1 MMNSAELSIGTF
13 EWRVLLRR
21 IVAFGLGFLIV
32 SAAVIANA
40 TERMDEETHSVVI
53 DKLEIALKKAQED
66 ETVSLAPIRQRLADL
81 YSDRARIREMSE
93 AQKGCKRGA
102 KGCDGSSS
110 DRRRALELYAAS
122 EKDTPQSE
130 KGLLLIHMAHLH
142 KLVNQPA
149 KAEAIYDRL
158 IKEGSSQHSTEI
170 LGEAYVG
177 RAERRYMRAEFG
189 PALADFE
196 VALKMAKKYK
206 RGPIAHR
213 IAWCHLNLDSQDT
226 AVAGLIAI
234 LKNPEMLKKESTKGP
249 TIDLAFQEEVA
260 TDLATFYARGT
271 IRSGDAARIAELS
284 PEHARLRIMKYFASE
299 AERLG
304 QKRASLEAWALAAQF
319 DPEGETSL
327 ENLIRVARVKYDLG
341 DKPGTLE
348 TIQKA
353 VALWKKQGCKQAETE
368 CENLRKRLRNLVT
381 DWNKGESMKPTE
393 HLLAAYGA
401 YISKFDTDLQMSFF
415 AAQIARELKKSN
427 EAVALYHKTS
437 LLAIK
442 PAKNG
447 DKEAQQILDAS
458 IAGEVDMAEAMA
470 KGPESIEIRQRAYDH
485 YLRLAPKGPLA
496 HSVRYQ
502 RARLPYEAGSHDEA
516 SARLE
521 AFAKSDDCRRLKAG
535 KADSL
540 CIQAADLDLD
550 ARVLLK
556 DDVSIEKG
564 ALSYARIFPERKLEY
579 LKIARTSAQ
588 NQAKT
593 MEPQAA
599 LAKLASIDTTG
610 MDREEHL
617 RLVKNRLAL
626 AEKAK
631 DLDATSAAAKELMRI
646 KGIEDKDYELAVSRL
661 AWVAEMKLDFKTA
674 YDLSQ
679 KMDMSNLKPAD
690 RELRLAMFA
699 ELSGR
704 NPTKHQENFIRLSRN
719 AKERAI
725 VRAKLV
731 RAAKNPIRELRA
743 HEHELKRF
751 ADIYAPL
758 AFEIFARTGDRAY
771 AERTLRTRSI
781 RQHPAGRAM
790 ARQIFLADFTK
801 QDQKI
806 ASHRLRTR
814 SDRQVQVSLT
824 ERLQLIGKAEQVAA
838 KAIQTKDWT
847 SQLVTLS
854 VLSRENKRLHDEVLA
869 LPVPRQLRGQ
879 DRVNYLNLVEA
890 HARQFLAKHQAI
902 EQKLA
907 VFWKDSEAFEALV
920 SDYETAT
927 RPELRRAL
935 ARELRTIARVA
946 PGSQKDRLNRAL
958 AGDVDLPTSTEVAT
972 VVKAVKEKPFNSG
985 KLEKLRELEW
995 SRGRETMV
1003 AYLDARLTRLKQET
1017 KQ

>member
-1 MMNSAELSIGTF
+1 MMNSAELNIITTD
-13 EWRVLLRR
+13 WRILLRR
-21 IVAFGLGFLIV
+21 IVAFAMGFLLV
-32 SAAVIANA
+32 TAAVVANA
-40 TERMDEETHSVVI
+40 TDRMDEDTHTVVI
-53 DKLEIALKKAQED
+53 DKLELALKKAQED
-66 ETVSLAPIRQRLADL
+66 ETVSLAPVRARLADL
-81 YSDRARIREMSE
+81 YSDRARIREMEE
-93 AQKGCKRGA
+93 AKRACKKGA
-102 KGCDGSSS
+102 KDCNGSIS
-110 DRRRALELYAAS
+110 DRKRALDLYSAS
-122 EKDTPQSE
+122 ENETPQAE
-130 KGLLLIHMAHLH
+130 RGMLLIHMAHLN

-158 IKEGSSQHSTEI
+158 IKEGTIHSTDI

-177 RAERRYMRAEFG
+177 RADRRYSRSEFA
-189 PALADFE
+189 PALGDFE
-196 VALKMAKKYK
+196 AALKMAKKYK

-213 IAWCHLNLDSQDT
+213 IAWCHLNLDAQDT
-226 AVAGLIAI
+226 AVAELIAI
-234 LKNPEMLKKESTKGP
+234 LRSPDMLKRDSTNGP
-249 TIDLAFQEEVA
+249 TTDLNFQEEVA
-260 TDLATFYARGT
+260 TDLATFYARGP
-271 IRSGDAARIAELS
+271 IKSGDAARVAELA
-284 PEHARLRIMKYFASE
+284 PAHARLRIMKYFASE
-299 AERLG
+299 AERSG
-304 QKRASLEAWALAAQF
+304 QKRAALEAWALAAQF

-348 TIQKA
+348 TFNKA
-353 VALWKKQGCKQAETE
+353 IALWKKEGCKQAATE

-393 HLLAAYGA
+393 LLLAAYVS
-401 YISKFDTDLQMSFF
+401 YNSQFESDLQMNFF
-415 AAQIARELKKSN
+415 AAQIARELKKAN
-427 EAVALYHKTS
+427 DAVAMYHKTS
-437 LLAIK
+437 LLALK
-442 PAKNG
+442 PAKSG

-470 KGPESIEIRQRAYDH
+470 KGPESIEARQKAYDH

-502 RARLPYEAGSHDEA
+502 RARLPYEAGSNDEA

-521 AFAKSDDCRRLKAG
+521 AFAKSEECRQGKSG

-556 DDVSIEKG
+556 DDASIEKG
-564 ALSYARIFPERKLEY
+564 ALSYARVFPERKLEY
-579 LKIARTSAQ
+579 LKIARTSAM

-593 MEPQAA
+593 MEPTAA

-631 DLDATSAAAKELMRI
+631 ELDETASAAKELLSI
-646 KGIEDKDYELAVSRL
+646 KGIEDKDYELAISRM

-674 YDLSQ
+674 YQLNQ

-699 ELSGR
+699 ELSGQ
-704 NPTKHQENFIRLSRN
+704 NPTKHQENFLALSRN
-719 AKERAI
+719 AKERAM

-731 RAAKNPIRELRA
+731 RASKNPIRELRK
-743 HEHELKRF
+743 HQLELARF
-751 ADIYAPL
+751 PQIYAPL
-758 AFEIFARTGDRAY
+758 AFEIFARTGDRSY
-771 AERTLRTRSI
+771 AERTLRIKAI
-781 RQHPAGRAM
+781 RLQPAGKAM
-790 ARQIFLADFTK
+790 ARQLFLTDFTK
-801 QDQKI
+801 VDQKV
-806 ASHRLRTR
+806 ASHKLRTR

-838 KAIQTKDWT
+838 KAIQSKDWT

-854 VLSRENKRLHDEVLA
+854 VLSRENKRLYTEVLA

-890 HARQFLAKHQAI
+890 HAKTFLAKHEAI

-907 VFWKDSEAFEALV
+907 VFWKDSDAFSSLV
-920 SDYETAT
+920 EDYETAT

-935 ARELRTIARVA
+935 ARELRVIAAVA
-946 PGSQKDRLNRAL
+946 PESRKERLQQAL
-958 AGDVDLPTSTEVAT
+958 KNDIDMPSSTEVAQ
-972 VVKAVKEKPFNSG
+972 VAKAVKDKPFSPN
-985 KLEKLRELEW
+985 KIEQLRELES